1 MGYISLA
8 TELTEAPTKGSLCHE
23 FETGLPAADVWE
35 VYGGL
40 LVGDLIPKLL
50 PDVFSKVEVV
60 EGDGS
65 VGTVLLV
72 TFPPGQNLNT

>member
-1 MGYISLA
+1 MAI
-8 TELTEAPTKGSLCHE
+8 ELTEAPTKGSLRHE

-35 VYGGL
+35 IYGGL
-40 LVGDLIPKLL
+40 LVGDLIPQLL
-50 PDVFSKVEVV
+50 PEVKLI

-72 TFPPGQNLNT
+72 TFPPG